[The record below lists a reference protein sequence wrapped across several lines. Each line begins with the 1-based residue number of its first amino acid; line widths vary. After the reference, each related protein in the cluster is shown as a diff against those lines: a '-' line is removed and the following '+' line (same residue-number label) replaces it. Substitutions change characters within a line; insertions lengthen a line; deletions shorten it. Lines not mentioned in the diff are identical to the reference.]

1 MMKTKKTPLRMCL
14 SCRTMKPKKE
24 LIRLV
29 LSDEKACIDLS
40 GKKNGRGAYICNDT
54 QCLIKAKKAKSI
66 ERTFSVAIDDM
77 IYNDL
82 EEYINRK
89 G

>member
-1 MMKTKKTPLRMCL
+1 MKSKKTPLRMCL

-29 LSDEKACIDLS
+29 LMDDVVSIDLT
-40 GKKNGRGAYICNDT
+40 GKKNGRGAYLCNDI
-54 QCLIKAKKAKSI
+54 QCFMKAKKAKSI
-66 ERTFSVAIDDM
+66 ERTFSVESNDM

-82 EEYINRK
+82 EGYINRK

>member
-1 MMKTKKTPLRMCL
+1 MKSKKTPLRMCL

-29 LSDEKACIDLS
+29 LMEDVVSIDLT
-40 GKKNGRGAYICNDT
+40 GKKNGRGAYLCNDI
-54 QCLIKAKKAKSI
+54 QCFMKAKKAKSI
-66 ERTFSVAIDDM
+66 ERTFSVESNDM

>member
-1 MMKTKKTPLRMCL
+1 
-14 SCRTMKPKKE
+14 MKPKKE

-29 LSDEKACIDLS
+29 LMEDVVSIDLT
-40 GKKNGRGAYICNDT
+40 GKKNGRGAYLCNDI
-54 QCLIKAKKAKSI
+54 QCFMKAKKAKSI
-66 ERTFSVAIDDM
+66 ERTFSVESNDM